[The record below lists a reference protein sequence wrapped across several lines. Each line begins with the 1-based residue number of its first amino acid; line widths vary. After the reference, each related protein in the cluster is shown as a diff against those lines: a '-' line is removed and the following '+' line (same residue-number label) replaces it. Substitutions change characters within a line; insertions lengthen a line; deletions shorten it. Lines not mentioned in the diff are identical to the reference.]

1 MLEERQQPPPVDR
14 DGAARYAFCIR
25 EQSAYLEDEFA
36 SAEIKSG
43 KQRVPCLLIVI
54 VSVLVPLRVGGLRP
68 LGIAHRPSSDSEF
81 KDTLIADI
89 SVAGVPKPMPV
100 VLEP

>member
-1 MLEERQQPPPVDR
+1 MWRSDSTRRRWTGTALHDTPS
-14 DGAARYAFCIR
+14 AFV

-43 KQRVPCLLIVI
+43 KQRVRCLLIVI
-54 VSVLVPLRVGGLRP
+54 VSVLAPLRVGGLRP
-68 LGIAHRPSSDSEF
+68 LGIAHRPSCDSEF
-81 KDTLIADI
+81 MDTLIADI